1 MNDEYKKAHDAV
13 YGQANYART
22 REKVLADDNELKII
36 EDFIRR
42 RKSKNTE
49 KGDLRE
55 NANRRKDLQSKE
67 YLEVGS
73 EDEAFY
79 VETLKEDIEN
89 IDLSFLDYA
98 SSTTSYRESQKKIRE
113 DADKINSQ
121 YNKML
126 LGACTAPLL
135 KGVNKKT
142 ILTSV
147 GMYAG
152 MCLVS
157 KSFAKAS
164 TQAVQN
170 VMYPYVSK
178 KADEYGP
185 NSKWGK
191 RRDKILASQNG
202 GRLPLTPKSAAIQK
216 LAFDKQYYED
226 IRDPKN
232 KNNLEELDSIYNDA
246 VLTLEEQCE
255 VDGLSLAEVRGA
267 ERTMLKQ
274 MATHD
279 PDFLHKYGFLSSKD
293 VKQGSFEKN
302 EKGDSVWFGKY
313 EINTDMFE
321 SMGIHK
327 GDDFEL
333 RLKPRAMR
341 SKDEHLTAMSGFY
354 NICYDKCDSYEDFRE
369 LQKNEEFLELQATL
383 TGALVDDCVDK
394 KVLDIIKDAE
404 NTDEFKVNLAK
415 WKDTLSNDVKSKMG
429 LSGNKYSFEEIEND
443 MIEVQKGAELNWLT
457 NHMEFY
463 GDYCEE
469 HGYPEPEEEKSDR
482 GKVAMLTLSEHC
494 SGLGNY
500 VENDYNKDDIIYA
513 DYKEL

>member
-1 MNDEYKKAHDAV
+1 MNDEYGKTHDTL
-13 YGQANYART
+13 YGEANYT
-22 REKVLADDNELKII
+22 REKVLADENELKII

-42 RKSKNTE
+42 RKSRNTE
-49 KGDLRE
+49 KDDMRE
-55 NANRRKDLQSKE
+55 KASRRKALQDKE

-73 EDEAFY
+73 EEEAFY

-98 SSTTSYRESQKKIRE
+98 SSTTSYRKKQKQLRE

-142 ILTSV
+142 VLTSV

-157 KSFAKAS
+157 KPFAKAS

-170 VMYPYVSK
+170 ALYPYVAK

-226 IRDPKN
+226 VRDPKN
-232 KNNLEELDSIYNDA
+232 RNRLDELDSIYNGA
-246 VLTLEEQCE
+246 VLTLEQQCE
-255 VDGLSLAEVRGA
+255 VDGLSLAEVRSA

-279 PDFLHKYGFLSSKD
+279 PDFLHKYSFLSSKD
-293 VKQGSFEKN
+293 VKQSSFEKN
-302 EKGDSVWFGKY
+302 EKGDFVWFGKY
-313 EINTDMFE
+313 EINTDELE
-321 SMGIHK
+321 SMGIHR
-327 GDDFEL
+327 GDDFEF

-341 SKDEHLTAMSGFY
+341 SKDEHLATMSEFY
-354 NICYDKCDSYEDFRE
+354 NTCYDKCKSYEDFRA
-369 LQKNEEFLELQATL
+369 LQKNQEFLDMQAMM
-383 TGALVDDCVDK
+383 TGALFDDCVDK
-394 KVLDIIKDAE
+394 KVLDIIKDAKDA
-404 NTDEFKVNLAK
+404 DEFKVNLAK
-415 WKDTLSNDVKSKMG
+415 WKDTLSNDAKSKMG
-429 LSGNKYSFEEIEND
+429 LSGNKHSFEEIEND
-443 MIEVQKGAELNWLT
+443 IIEVQKGAELNWLM
-457 NHMEFY
+457 NNMEFY
-463 GDYCEE
+463 DDYCSE
-469 HGYPEPEEEKSDR
+469 HGYPKEKPDR
-482 GKVAMLTLSEHC
+482 GKAAMSLLTDM
-494 SGLGNY
+494 GLEDY
-500 VENDYNKDDIIYA
+500 VRDFEDDYVDIPYL
-513 DYKEL
+513 EV